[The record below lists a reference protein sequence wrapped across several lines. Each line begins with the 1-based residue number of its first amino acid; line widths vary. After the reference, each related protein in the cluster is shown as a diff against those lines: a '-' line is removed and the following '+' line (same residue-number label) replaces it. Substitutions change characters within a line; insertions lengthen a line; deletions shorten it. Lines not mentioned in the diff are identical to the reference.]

1 MVIGNGNFDR
11 LVGLWSF
18 HTIFSFNR
26 AVGSAAKSLYKMK
39 QKM

>member
-18 HTIFSFNR
+18 HTILVLIGQLDLLPNLST
-26 AVGSAAKSLYKMK
+26 K
-39 QKM
+39 